1 MERHT
6 LTTALAITF
15 VVLLAGLAVFQLLLV
30 AGLPL
35 GRFAWG
41 GQHNILPPRLR
52 VGSVISVLIYVVF
65 AFVAL
70 ERGGMTNAI
79 TAPLVEFIAMWVIA
93 GYLVLGVLMN
103 LASKSPQEKRVMVPV
118 ALGLAILAILIAVG

>member
-1 MERHT
+1 M
-6 LTTALAITF
+6 TTALAIVF

-41 GQHNILPPRLR
+41 GQHNVLPPRLR
-52 VGSVISVLIYVVF
+52 VGSVISVLIYVIF

-70 ERGGMTNAI
+70 ERGGTTNAI
-79 TAPLVEFIAMWVIA
+79 RAPLAEVIAMWVIA
-93 GYLVLGVLMN
+93 GYLVLGVPLN
-103 LASKSPQEKRVMVPV
+103 LASKSPHERRVMVPV
-118 ALGLAILAILIAVG
+118 ALGLAILAILIAIG